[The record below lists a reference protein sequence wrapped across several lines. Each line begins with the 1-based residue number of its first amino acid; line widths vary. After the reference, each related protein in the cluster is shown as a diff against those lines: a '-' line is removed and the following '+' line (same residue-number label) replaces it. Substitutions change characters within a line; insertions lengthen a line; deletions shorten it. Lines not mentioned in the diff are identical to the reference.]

1 MSFLS
6 QLNWRYATKKF
17 SDKKVSDENISTIKN
32 AIRMSPTSFGLQP
45 FHVVV
50 VTNPEIKTQLRA
62 AAWDQA
68 QITDSSHLFIFCA
81 RNDFPNRI
89 ESYMNNTVEI
99 QRTDRS
105 NLQGFA
111 DMITGTVA
119 MHGDRAIDWAAH
131 QTYITLGFGLAACAE
146 LDIDSCPMEGFDR
159 TQFEKIL
166 ELPEYLK
173 VQVVMAVGYRDET
186 DSAITRPK
194 VRFPES
200 DLFTDM

>member
-32 AIRMSPTSFGLQP
+32 TIRMSPTSFGLQP

-50 VTNPEIKTQLRA
+50 VTNPELRTQLRA

-68 QITDSSHLFIFCA
+68 QITDSPHLFIFCA

-89 ESYMNNTVEI
+89 ESYMNNTAEI
-99 QRTDRS
+99 QGTDRV
-105 NLQGFA
+105 NLQGFT

-119 MHGDRAIDWAAH
+119 MYGDRAIDWAAH

-146 LDIDSCPMEGFDR
+146 LGIDSCPMEGFDR

>member
-45 FHVVV
+45 FHVIV
-50 VTNPEIKTQLRA
+50 VTNPELRTQLRA

-68 QITDSSHLFIFCA
+68 QITDSSHLFVFCA
-81 RNDFPNRI
+81 RNDFSDRT
-89 ESYMNNTVEI
+89 EAYMQNTAKI
-99 QRTDRS
+99 QGTDRT

-111 DMITGTVA
+111 DMITGTVTA
-119 MHGDRAIDWAAH
+119 HGDHATEWAAH
-131 QTYITLGFGLAACAE
+131 QAYITLGFGLAACAE
-146 LDIDSCPMEGFDR
+146 LGVDSCPMEGFDR

-173 VQVVMAVGYRDET
+173 VQAVMAVGYRDDT
-186 DSAITRPK
+186 DPAIARPK
-194 VRFPES
+194 VRFLES

>member
-50 VTNPEIKTQLRA
+50 VTNPELRTQLRA

-68 QITDSSHLFIFCA
+68 QITDSSHLFVFCA
-81 RNDFPNRI
+81 RNDFTDRI
-89 ESYMNNTVEI
+89 ETYMQHTAEI
-99 QRTDRS
+99 QGTDRA

-111 DMITGTVA
+111 DMISGTVA
-119 MHGDRAIDWAAH
+119 MHGDRVTEWATH
-131 QTYITLGFGLAACAE
+131 QAYITLGFGLAACAE
-146 LDIDSCPMEGFDR
+146 LGIDSCPMEGFDR

-166 ELPEYLK
+166 ELPEYVK
-173 VQVVMAVGYRDET
+173 ARAVMAVGYRDDT